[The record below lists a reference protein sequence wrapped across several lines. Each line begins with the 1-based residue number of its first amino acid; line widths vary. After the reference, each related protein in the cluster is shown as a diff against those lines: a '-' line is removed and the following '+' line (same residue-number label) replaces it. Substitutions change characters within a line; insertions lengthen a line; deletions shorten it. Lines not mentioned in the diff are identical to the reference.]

1 VQYIRLAMQIRFGF
15 VGTFN

>member
-15 VGTFN
+15 VEAFN